1 MSRRCEPMS
10 EEYESICSAFEL
22 MIVFGRLKVK
32 AQHAAFRGAARWD
45 GLLPRTRHARNAAGQ
60 AIARLLRCIKFDSAE
75 ARTNPN
81 AKKYQSAVSFLVA
94 AVAPWV

>member
-1 MSRRCEPMS
+1 MS

-32 AQHAAFRGAARWD
+32 AQHTAFRGAARWD
-45 GLLPRTRHARNAAGQ
+45 GRFQRTRRARNAAAQ
-60 AIARLLRCIKFDSAE
+60 AIAGLLHCIKFDSAE

-81 AKKYQSAVSFLVA
+81 AKKYRSTVSFLVA
-94 AVAPWV
+94 AIAPWV